1 MDDARYS
8 NRHRGSAATS
18 PPFEGREEAGPEV
31 LISIRPQHA
40 GNIVGGIKTVEFR
53 RRFPSEARVLGATI
67 WLYATAPVQQVIGA
81 ATVAA
86 VDCMSPQDLWDL
98 YRTEGAVERRV
109 FDEYFS
115 GAIQGYAIR
124 LTGITRLV
132 TAVDAAKLKALEF
145 ATPQSYRFVTDR
157 VVHVLRGCLSET
169 PA

>member
-1 MDDARYS
+1 MDDARYFNGHGES
-8 NRHRGSAATS
+8 SAAGPS
-18 PPFEGREEAGPEV
+18 FQGCEEAGPEV
-31 LISIRPQHA
+31 LISIRPHHA
-40 GNIVGGIKTVEFR
+40 GNIVGGTKTVEFR
-53 RRFPSEARVLGATI
+53 RRFPSEARILGATI

-98 YRTEGAVERRV
+98 YRTEGAVERRA
-109 FDEYFS
+109 FDDYFS
-115 GAIQGYAIR
+115 GATQGYAIR

-132 TAVDAAKLKALEF
+132 TAVDAAELKALEF

-157 VVHVLRGCLSET
+157 VVNVLRGCLIET